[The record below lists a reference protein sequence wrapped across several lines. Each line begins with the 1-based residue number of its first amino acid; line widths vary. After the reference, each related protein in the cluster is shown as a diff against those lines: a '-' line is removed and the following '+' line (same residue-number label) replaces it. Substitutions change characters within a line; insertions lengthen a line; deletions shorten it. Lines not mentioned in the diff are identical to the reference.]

1 MNKKVVLLGQLFMDI
16 LKRQIEKKKSKRERE
31 MERGREWQIKV
42 KESVWYD
49 RHGFLFWGVGY
60 VNS

>member
-1 MNKKVVLLGQLFMDI
+1 MDI

-49 RHGFLFWGVGY
+49 RHGFLFLGVGY